1 MSDPGTT
8 YRTRDEVQ
16 AMRAEKDT
24 IAGLKKNI
32 LDWGVADEAT
42 LKVSHLLRG
51 TPRQLLIYKAIVDGA
66 KVEIDAAVEEAK
78 QSPFPDLKE
87 FWTDIYY
94 KGTEPPFMRGRE
106 KEEVHYYNKEASA

>member
-16 AMRAEKDT
+16 QMRSEKDA
-24 IAGLKKNI
+24 IAGLKKYI
-32 LDWGVADEAT
+32 LEWGVTDEAS
-42 LKVSHLLRG
+42 L
-51 TPRQLLIYKAIVDGA
+51 KAIDKEAKQEVD
-66 KVEIDAAVEEAK
+66 VAVEEAK
-78 QSPFPDLKE
+78 KSPFPDLKE

-106 KEEVHYYNKEASA
+106 KEEIHFYNKST